1 MTRKP
6 FSHQPKIFLLLIFF
20 TLLSLILAIDPP
32 PNTDVTWLYPIV
44 PPTNNNQN
52 LTYNTLDTLNVTWIS
67 SRSPAYL
74 TLTCQDDND
83 AYTSVL
89 KTQVPATGNRL
100 VGLSIASGYQGCH
113 FELSAP
119 SVMPNISHGVGF
131 EIVANEDESPVFWT
145 SLSSSPAAARSA
157 GDGGSNNNSNNTNKY
172 KMVGIGVGVAVGV
185 FASTTAG
192 LLLVEIHR
200 RKRRLRAS
208 GGGVEGEENRSGAA
222 NDKGRVEEWVRE
234 TTRQH
239 HQPKQEGLE
248 DRTGSWEMDAD
259 FGQRHE
265 VHGVPVGEMDAGRTG
280 CAG

>member
-1 MTRKP
+1 PTT
-6 FSHQPKIFLLLIFF
+6 FLLLIFSTF
-20 TLLSLILAIDPP
+20 LSSIRAIDPP

-44 PPTNNNQN
+44 PSTNNNQN

-74 TLTCQDDND
+74 TLTCQDDNN
-83 AYTSVL
+83 AYTPVL

-100 VGLSIASGYQGCH
+100 VGLIIASGYQGCH

-119 SVMPNISHGVGF
+119 SVIPNISHGVGF
-131 EIVANEDESPVFWT
+131 EIVDHEDESPVFWT
-145 SLSSSPAAARSA
+145 SLSSSPTVARNA
-157 GDGGSNNNSNNTNKY
+157 GDGGGNNNNNNNINKY

-185 FASTTAG
+185 FACTTAG

-208 GGGVEGEENRSGAA
+208 GGGVEGEQNRSGAA

-239 HQPKQEGLE
+239 HQPKQEEGLE
-248 DRTGSWEMDAD
+248 DRTGSWEMDVD

-265 VHGVPVGEMDAGRTG
+265 VHGVPVGEMDTGRTG
-280 CAG
+280 CGG